1 MNIISA
7 IIATLSKEDKQKF
20 VRTLKRRNK
29 RNDTKNIQLFQLLEG
44 PDQHNKLDL
53 ILYGQPAKG
62 AYHALRKRLHDSL
75 IDFIATK
82 DFGKEATK
90 ETSALKLLMASRI
103 FFQHQQND
111 IAFKTLMK
119 AELIGQ
125 KYSLY
130 SILNEIYYTQILH
143 AHLNTSMSLPI
154 VTAKFNQNKLNI
166 LADEKL
172 NLFYATIQ
180 NELSNSNPM
189 ISDVI
194 KRNLIQFDISIT
206 KSLSY
211 ESLFK
216 IVQICNQVAHVSRDY
231 HAILEFVEEACQK
244 IETSERIQTEH
255 LYQHL
260 QILYYLSNT
269 YFRIKKFK
277 ASKNYLKAMNS
288 YFRMENNKYYHVF
301 YPQYFLVEN
310 LLLIYSG
317 ENDKAIDKLK
327 AFDFLKYKNRLDYIL
342 DIKLSLVVA
351 LFLNE
356 QFREAFQI
364 YQDFHHSDTWYTKK
378 IGYIWVIQKNL
389 IEILLL
395 VELDYLELVESRINS
410 FRKKYR
416 SHLIEHRE
424 SIVLDFLNL
433 VSIYYF
439 KTEDLQSDKFKE
451 KVAILFKKERT
462 EEDVFTISFYAWLK
476 AKTDKTNI
484 YKTCLELVSNK

>member
-1 MNIISA
+1 MNIIRT

-20 VRTLKRRNK
+20 VRILKRRNK
-29 RNDTKNIQLFQLLEG
+29 RNDAKNIQLFQLLDG
-44 PDQHNKLDL
+44 PGEVNNLDH
-53 ILYGQPAKG
+53 ILYGRPAKG
-62 AYHALRKRLHDSL
+62 AYHALCKRLHDSL
-75 IDFIATK
+75 IDFIAIK
-82 DFGKEATK
+82 DFDKESTK
-90 ETSALKLLMASRI
+90 ETSALKLLVASRI
-103 FFQHQQND
+103 FFQHNQND
-111 IAFKTLMK
+111 IGFKTLAK
-119 AELIGQ
+119 AELIGV
-125 KYSLY
+125 KYSLF
-130 SILNEIYYTQILH
+130 SFLNEVYYTQILH
-143 AHLNTSMSLPI
+143 AHLNASMNLPN

-166 LADEKL
+166 LEDEKL

-180 NELSNSNPM
+180 NELNQSNPM
-189 ISDVI
+189 VSDVI
-194 KRNLIQFDISIT
+194 KRNLIQFDLSIT
-206 KSLSY
+206 KNLSY

-231 HAILEFVEEACQK
+231 HAVLAFVEEACQK
-244 IETSERIQTEH
+244 IETSERIENEH

-288 YFRMENNKYYHVF
+288 YIRMENYKYYPIF
-301 YPQYFLVEN
+301 YPQYVLVEN

-317 ENDKAIDKLK
+317 KNDKAIDNLK

-351 LFLNE
+351 LFLKE
-356 QFREAFQI
+356 KFREAFQI
-364 YQDFHHSDTWYTKK
+364 YQGFHHSDTWYTKK

-395 VELDYLELVESRINS
+395 IELDYLDLVESRINS

-416 SHLIEHRE
+416 THLIQHEE
-424 SIVLDFLNL
+424 SIVLEFLNL

-439 KTEDLQSDKFKE
+439 KNEDLQSEKFKE
-451 KVAILFKKERT
+451 NLTILLKKKRKA
-462 EEDVFTISFYAWLK
+462 EDVFTISFYAWLK
-476 AKTDKTNI
+476 AKIDKTKL